1 MKKAFF
7 IVIVIVL
14 LVVINNLIRSIY
26 NLWSKQDLLY
36 QAQNELKNEQQT
48 NKKLKGELSYV
59 QTPQFVEK
67 EARNELFLVKP
78 GEQDVLIPQTSSIQ
92 AGQQEANNIPN
103 WQKWIK
109 LFF

>member
-7 IVIVIVL
+7 IVIVIIL

>member
-59 QTPQFVEK
+59 QTPQFIEK